1 MIVLPVEEVREE
13 PLVLLEQTATE
24 KRCLYRGQGNAK
36 ADFLN
41 DQAEHRA
48 CFDTGLGKGCYF
60 AGY

>member
-1 MIVLPVEEVREE
+1 VLPVEEVREE
-13 PLVLLEQTATE
+13 SLVLLEQTATE

-48 CFDTGLGKGCYF
+48 CFDAGLGKGCYF

>member
-1 MIVLPVEEVREE
+1 
-13 PLVLLEQTATE
+13 LVLLEQTATE

-48 CFDTGLGKGCYF
+48 CFDAGLGKGCYF